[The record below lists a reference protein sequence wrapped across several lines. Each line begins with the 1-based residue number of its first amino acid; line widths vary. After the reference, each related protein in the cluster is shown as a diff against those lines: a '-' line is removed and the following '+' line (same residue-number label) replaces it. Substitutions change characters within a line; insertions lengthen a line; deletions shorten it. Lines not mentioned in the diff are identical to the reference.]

1 MSIMRRIFSNIF
13 GCPEEEKIQEAYR
26 NAMSTNHA
34 MQKKIDSIFRRTES
48 SLRFFAVRFRNLSLV
63 RVFIRAKTFLLRLI
77 SSNRE
82 LLRTRKHSKS

>member
-34 MQKKIDSIFRRTES
+34 MQKKIEFDLQKNRKQLEV
-48 SLRFFAVRFRNLSLV
+48 LRGE
-63 RVFIRAKTFLLRLI
+63 I
-77 SSNRE
+77 
-82 LLRTRKHSKS
+82 SKSLTG